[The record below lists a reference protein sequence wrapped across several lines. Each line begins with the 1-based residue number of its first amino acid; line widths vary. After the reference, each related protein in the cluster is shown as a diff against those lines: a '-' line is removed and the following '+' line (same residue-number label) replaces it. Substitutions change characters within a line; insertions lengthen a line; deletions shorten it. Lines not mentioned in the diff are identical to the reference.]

1 MTLQI
6 GHKTRNSKT
15 FSLAAQQKKKKMQK
29 KMDLEIMQQLKNL
42 INCVLFYA
50 ASAIFHPTARGNIAN
65 MRADLTSN
73 LD

>member
-15 FSLAAQQKKKKMQK
+15 FSLAAQQKKTKMQK
-29 KMDLEIMQQLKNL
+29 KMDLEIMQQFKNL

>member
-15 FSLAAQQKKKKMQK
+15 FSLAAQQKKQKCKK
-29 KMDLEIMQQLKNL
+29 KMDIEIMQQLKNL